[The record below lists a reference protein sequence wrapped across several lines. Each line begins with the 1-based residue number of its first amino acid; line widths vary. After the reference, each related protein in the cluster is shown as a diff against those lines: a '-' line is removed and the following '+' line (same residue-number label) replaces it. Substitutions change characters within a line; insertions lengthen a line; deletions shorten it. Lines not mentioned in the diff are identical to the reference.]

1 VNSMEETRLAEDL
14 RLLAASPPDPPDLG
28 QIERRGARRRQRGH
42 AIRGLAA
49 LAGLVVATATGLTVA
64 GSGPGPR
71 PGPPTETVGY
81 VTQRIRAALN
91 LSGGGV
97 KTTETQPTSVGPLSY
112 WTDLRT
118 GDSMLS
124 QGRGAARTTY
134 WMEQYFDR
142 QHQVLHST
150 QTHVNYGPRTWW
162 TDAMQAHQPPGGSV
176 GFMGAGQSSMVTPQD
191 IAMLLKHVAT
201 IVGHPYVNGHR
212 TVELSIRFGG
222 ISKSLVWADTST
234 YQVVRVV
241 QYLPLGAREQPQVL
255 NYTWARR
262 SAALVQQV
270 DHPHIPAGYRQVPP
284 GG

>member
-1 VNSMEETRLAEDL
+1 
-14 RLLAASPPDPPDLG
+14 
-28 QIERRGARRRQRGH
+28 
-42 AIRGLAA
+42 
-49 LAGLVVATATGLTVA
+49 VVATATGLTVA

-91 LSGGGV
+91 LNDFMV

-162 TDAMQAHQPPGGSV
+162 TVARQAYQRPGTSV
-176 GFMGAGQSSMVTPQD
+176 SFMGAGQSSLTTPQA
-191 IAMLLKHVAT
+191 IADMLKDQAT
-201 IVGHPYVNGHR
+201 IIGHPYVNGHH
-212 TVELSIRFGG
+212 TVELSTAVGPKI
-222 ISKSLVWADTST
+222 LLWADVST
-234 YQVVRVV
+234 YQVVRMVV
-241 QYLPLGAREQPQVL
+241 YPPGGGGGQVPMIVA
-255 NYTWARR
+255 NYTWAARTP
-262 SAALVQQV
+262 ALVRQV
-270 DHPHIPAGYRQVPP
+270 DHPHVPAGFRQVSP